1 MSALFGRF
9 LLCRTSS
16 SQVNSLCTKLS
27 TATSTPSNRFKSST
41 SQDSIK
47 HKTFSEDDKKDFM
60 KVFPQLNKQLSFQ
73 NLPKDLVDLL
83 GNHINKCIDYNVP
96 DGKKTRGLSVPYTYK
111 LLIPQHQHTEQNIR
125 LSIILGW
132 TVEFLQAFFLVAD
145 DIMDHSE
152 TRRGKNCW
160 YKESHIG
167 LTAFNDSILLESFVF
182 SILKEYFDQN
192 SNYVHLLDLMHQV
205 VQYTSL
211 GQALD
216 LQSVQIFQKNIGS
229 EECVDHFTMDRYKA
243 TVKYKTSYYSF
254 YLPIALAMRLANI
267 QDQNLY
273 LKAEQILLNMGHYFQ
288 VQDDFLDCFGDP
300 KITGKIGTDI
310 QDGKCSW
317 LVVNALQRA
326 NQAQK
331 KELAKRYGSSK
342 EEDVEWVKKLY
353 TDLHIVQMF
362 NKYEK
367 DFYQDITADIHQIKK
382 DELPHQI
389 FHSLL
394 ATIYKRNK

>member
-1 MSALFGRF
+1 MSAIFGRV
-9 LLCRTSS
+9 LLHRPASC
-16 SQVNSLCTKLS
+16 QVNSLCTKLS
-27 TATSTPSNRFKSST
+27 ASSSNRKSST
-41 SQDSIK
+41 STDSIK
-47 HKTFSEDDKKDFM
+47 LTTFSNDEKKDFVN
-60 KVFPQLNKQLSFQ
+60 VFSDLNKQLSFQ
-73 NLPKDLVDLL
+73 NLPKDLVPLL
-83 GNHINKCIDYNVP
+83 GNHVNKCIDYNVP

-111 LLIPQHQHTEQNIR
+111 LLVSQDQHTKQNIR

-152 TRRGKNCW
+152 TRRGKKCW

-182 SILKEYFDQN
+182 SILKQYFGQN
-192 SNYVHLLDLMHQV
+192 SNYADMLDLMHQV

-216 LQSVQIFQKNIGS
+216 LQSVQIFQENIGS
-229 EECVDHFTMDRYKA
+229 EDCLNHFTMDRYKA

-254 YLPIALAMRLANI
+254 YLPLALAMRLANI
-267 QDQNLY
+267 KDQNLY
-273 LKAEQILLNMGHYFQ
+273 VKAEHILLNMGQYFQ

-300 KITGKIGTDI
+300 QVTGKIGTDI

-331 KELAKRYGSSK
+331 RELAKRYGSSAA
-342 EEDVEWVKKLY
+342 EDVEWVKQLY
-353 TDLHIVQMF
+353 SQLHIVQMF

-367 DFYQDITADIHQIKK
+367 DFYQDITSTIQQIKK
-382 DELPHQI
+382 DELPQQM
-389 FHSLL
+389 FTSLL